1 MWKRGMV
8 HAACAAAC
16 LGALAGPVRGDEFPA
31 RPVSIYVA
39 NAPGSQADLLG
50 RILAQGMAP
59 RLGQSVIVENRV
71 GASGFIAARATAH
84 AAPDGYTVMLGSSG
98 VMAINPHVYASVPY
112 DARKDFVA
120 LAYVASS
127 PNVFLVSANTEA
139 SNLRDFVD
147 AAGKAG
153 RPINFGS
160 LGTGA
165 TTNIVSQLFG
175 RAASLPVTEIA
186 YKSEPAIINDLV
198 AGRLDF
204 SVLPIA
210 STVTYIR
217 SGKLKALAVTA
228 QKRTDFLAELPTTVE
243 AGYGSVQMTQWFG
256 LFAPAGTPKDA
267 VSKLAAA
274 AEATLVDPDTRRRIA
289 QLGVEPGGLD
299 RQAFLRFFAS
309 QYEEYGTTVKKL
321 GIKVD

>member
-204 SVLPIA
+204 SVLPIS
-210 STVTYIR
+210 STLSYIR
-217 SGKLKALAVTA
+217 SGKLKALAVTSD
-228 QKRTDFLAELPTTVE
+228 KRTNLLPELPTTAE
-243 AGYGSVQMTQWFG
+243 AGYGSVRMTQWYG
-256 LFAPAGTPKDA
+256 LFAPAQTPEGVVA
-267 VSKLAAA
+267 KLVTA
-274 AEATLVDPDTRRRIA
+274 AEAALADPDTQRRIA
-289 QLGVEPGGLD
+289 QLGVEPGSLD
-299 RQAFLRFFAS
+299 RPAFLRFFAS
-309 QYEEYGTTVKKL
+309 QYEDYGTIVRRL
-321 GIKVD
+321 GIKID